1 MPYQLHHRYIVSH
14 IKSGFILIDQQAA
27 HERIL
32 FERFIMQLAHNNKSS
47 QRQLFPQSI
56 ELNAEDTEIMHEV
69 LADINALGFDIQE
82 FGKQSFVIHS
92 FPSDIHPG
100 DEKRMIEE
108 LLEQYKKNL
117 SISKLNK
124 RENIARSLAQGS
136 AIKSGRKLSIEE
148 MSNLIDELF
157 ACENPYT
164 APSGR
169 FTFVSFGLDELEKRF
184 ENK

>member
-1 MPYQLHHRYIVSH
+1 MPYQLHNRYIVSH
-14 IKSGFILIDQQAA
+14 IKSGFILIDQQSA

-69 LADINALGFDIQE
+69 LHDINSLGFDIQE

-92 FPSDIHPG
+92 FPADIHAG

-136 AIKSGRKLSIEE
+136 AIKSGRKLSTEE
-148 MSNLIDELF
+148 MSSLIDELF

-169 FTFVSFGLDELEKRF
+169 FTFVSFSIDELEKRF